1 MKKTFFFREPVQTH
15 KVLTEQV
22 WPYIKAMLIAGHVLK
37 MSIGDINRTLEQNDA
52 QWPILEAFSKQI
64 QWQING
70 DMVWMTAEEWKDV
83 LTSAFD
89 EEDVRIAKGLNGGV
103 VMLGKRTSKF
113 TKEKFSDWLEFL
125 HATAA
130 LRGVIVYKDDK
141 LND

>member
-1 MKKTFFFREPVQTH
+1 MKKTFFFREPVQAH

-22 WPYIKAMLIAGHVLK
+22 WPYIKAMLVADHVLK
-37 MSIGDINRTLEQNDA
+37 ISIGDINRTLEQNDA
-52 QWPILEAFSKQI
+52 QWPILETFSKQL
-64 QWQING
+64 QWQVNG

-89 EEDVRIAKGLNGGV
+89 EEDVRLAKGLNGGV

-113 TKEKFSDWLEFL
+113 TKDKFSDWLEFL

-130 LRGVIVYKDDK
+130 LRGVVIYKDENK
-141 LND
+141 